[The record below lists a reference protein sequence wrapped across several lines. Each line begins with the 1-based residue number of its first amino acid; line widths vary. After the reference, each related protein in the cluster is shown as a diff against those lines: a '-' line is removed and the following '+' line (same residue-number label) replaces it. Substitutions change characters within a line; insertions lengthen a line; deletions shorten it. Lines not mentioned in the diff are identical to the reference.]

1 MSYRNMAIRY
11 ILARYDLPS
20 SVKALHDTAQS
31 AMGEALQDVI
41 DGRWVNNEMLF
52 ALAFYLLLI
61 DTHND

>member
-1 MSYRNMAIRY
+1 MSYRNMAIRS
-11 ILARYDLPS
+11 ILARDDLFI
-20 SVKALHDTAQS
+20 SVQALHDTAQS

-61 DTHND
+61 DSHND